1 MKPWLSPRQWARAW
15 DLMWNPGEDREE
27 TMAHIFG
34 ALMRQVIDSV
44 REMAAPS
51 CVVSGR
57 HYVDPKDLWE
67 KLNRFSLDTGKP
79 NKEPLGMKL
88 ERVQQPLYD
97 TIPPKMSVKFFQA
110 PPKAK
115 RMAGYLRSRIGK
127 RGKP

>member
-15 DLMWNPGEDREE
+15 DLLWNPGEDREE

-34 ALMRQVIDSV
+34 AMMRQVIDSV

-57 HYVDPKDLWE
+57 HYADPKDLWE

-79 NKEPLGMKL
+79 DKEPLGLNPKSVL
-88 ERVQQPLYD
+88 LPLYD
-97 TIPPKMSVKFFQA
+97 AIPPKMTVAEFLQTPA
-110 PPKAK
+110 PKAK
-115 RMAGYLRSRIGK
+115 K
-127 RGKP
+127 RKRRKP